1 MKEDYINSILFYED
15 RTENRY
21 VNSMKEK
28 EEYWSKTGVN
38 AYQDKGFKGMC
49 LDCGLDIYY
58 QKFDYVNEQCESCK
72 EE

>member
-1 MKEDYINSILFYED
+1 M
-15 RTENRY
+15 
-21 VNSMKEK
+21 
-28 EEYWSKTGVN
+28 SKKRVN